1 MEKGINP
8 TKYQSKLSANPQMS
22 GDIFSRN
29 VNICKKISGVTTN
42 DIVEGSGLTIEA
54 VKAVLYYENKNYNA
68 ATVAALAKYFKVTMD
83 ELYGAESMNAATK
96 DGLQTLRLMDSSYH
110 DFFRWLIKYA
120 YNFMH
125 REKVK
130 NKAVALLSPHCNKEH
145 GNLSIRLRDLNE
157 TIDISSCDP
166 AIRSKVLLAVKIPC
180 EHYMPLYF
188 RNDILLIANDRVP
201 FPEEVCVVE
210 LDGFLWF
217 AYCRDEIIDGE
228 KKAALYGVTDQ
239 KFRYFV
245 EDVDQVVGYVAGV
258 FDNKVL

>member
-8 TKYQSKLSANPQMS
+8 TKFQNKLSANPQLS

-29 VNICKKISGVTTN
+29 VNVCKKISGVTTN

-68 ATVAALAKYFKVTMD
+68 ATVAALAKYFGVSMD
-83 ELYGAESMNAATK
+83 ELYGSDALPASTK
-96 DGLQTLRLMDSSYH
+96 DGLQTLRHMDQSYR
-110 DFFRWLIKYA
+110 DFFRWLVKYT

-125 REKVK
+125 RDKKKIKVI
-130 NKAVALLSPHCNKEH
+130 ALLSPHCNKES

-166 AIRSKVLLAVKIPC
+166 AIRSKVLLGIKIPC
-180 EHYMPLYF
+180 EHYMPLF
-188 RNDILLIANDRVP
+188 LKNDILLIANDRMP
-201 FPEEVCVVE
+201 FPDEVCVVE

-217 AYCRDEIIDGE
+217 SHCREEIIEGE
-228 KKAALYGVTDQ
+228 RKAALYGITDQ

-258 FDNKVL
+258 LNQKML